1 MSSLKPIK
9 PSLIISKDYNTSN
22 MFLSFDYLSNSI
34 IKFLNE
40 VQTFKWTGCK
50 TGTFDIIDCIKIFKF
65 SIINNLCV
73 DMKHVGLVMEVDNK
87 GDKTAKFVVD
97 TRKVPTFTVN
107 GILYLEYNSQTNLE
121 IVSRID
127 KDPSRY

>member
-65 SIINNLCV
+65 SIINNL
-73 DMKHVGLVMEVDNK
+73 
-87 GDKTAKFVVD
+87 
-97 TRKVPTFTVN
+97 
-107 GILYLEYNSQTNLE
+107 
-121 IVSRID
+121 
-127 KDPSRY
+127 